1 MVKYV
6 FPLLMIFVWMN
17 TGYSQSDT
25 IMVSEGKNHP
35 EDDKYNTLY
44 KMFVKDQE
52 PEIRHLWKIN
62 LVDLAIL
69 MPNLDF
75 EQKLGKLWSSDSY
88 LKFGVTARDDYEAVF
103 SQWAV
108 SQQFKF
114 YYNLNR
120 RDRHGKKTNGFSG
133 NYISLNLFAGEEG
146 YQKPGFQNTTLID
159 IESYYGTGL
168 QYGLQRRIGDVGY
181 LELFAGIQ
189 YQNRAHSEY
198 TGSVTMFEFSN
209 SGGVE
214 EWVFSMVYGV
224 KAGFAIGSFSNNTRH
239 ARGDDQS
246 IEAKRLWKLN
256 LVGFGLLMPNCGLEF
271 KIAKNWSSDSYFK
284 LGVELKPSSRASGSI
299 LDDSGDPSTELEFE
313 QQFKY
318 YLNLIKHDKPGGKNH
333 GFTGDYFS
341 IGLFAG
347 CKDYTYDFKD
357 PSFPDFTMSVSARM
371 VTYGAGI
378 KYGLQR
384 RIGNIGYFD
393 VFAGMNYQVEEVPEK
408 IVFIDKGNG
417 YFEYRVRKAG
427 KQEFMPMIG
436 IRAGFAI
443 DSNSK
448 PMEMLK

>member
-6 FPLLMIFVWMN
+6 LPLLMIFVWMN

-35 EDDKYNTLY
+35 EDDKYDTLY

-52 PEIRHLWKIN
+52 PEISHLWKIN

-69 MPNLDF
+69 MPNLDL
-75 EQKLGKLWSSDSY
+75 EQKLGKL
-88 LKFGVTARDDYEAVF
+88 
-103 SQWAV
+103 
-108 SQQFKF
+108 
-114 YYNLNR
+114 
-120 RDRHGKKTNGFSG
+120 
-133 NYISLNLFAGEEG
+133 
-146 YQKPGFQNTTLID
+146 
-159 IESYYGTGL
+159 
-168 QYGLQRRIGDVGY
+168 
-181 LELFAGIQ
+181 
-189 YQNRAHSEY
+189 
-198 TGSVTMFEFSN
+198 
-209 SGGVE
+209 
-214 EWVFSMVYGV
+214 
-224 KAGFAIGSFSNNTRH
+224 
-239 ARGDDQS
+239 
-246 IEAKRLWKLN
+246 
-256 LVGFGLLMPNCGLEF
+256 
-271 KIAKNWSSDSYFK
+271 WSSDSYFK

-299 LDDSGDPSTELEFE
+299 LDTSGDPSTELELE

-318 YLNLIKHDKPGGKNH
+318 YLNLIKHEKPGGKNH

-341 IGLFAG
+341 IGLFASCRG
-347 CKDYTYDFKD
+347 YTYDFKD

-393 VFAGMNYQVEEVPEK
+393 VFAGMNYQVREVPEK
-408 IVFIDKGNG
+408 VVFIDKGNG

-448 PMEMLK
+448 LMKILK